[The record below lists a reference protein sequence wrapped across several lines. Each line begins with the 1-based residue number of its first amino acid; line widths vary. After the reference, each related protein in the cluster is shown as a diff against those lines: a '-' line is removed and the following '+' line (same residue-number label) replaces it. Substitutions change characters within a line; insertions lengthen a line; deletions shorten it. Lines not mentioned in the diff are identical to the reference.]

1 MILILAVSTL
11 PQSLWFQSPIF
22 TTTVPSLKWHRS
34 LVGTNLKDSLFKVGV
49 CVSVCLSVCF
59 LARAKSCELF
69 GKVEEGIL
77 IIRKKSRNR
86 QGFALIKFSK
96 KAQKVETHGNKEEHY
111 SELFL
116 LVFSVHKLH
125 KIKRNRVRWKGGVK
139 WLTKSSK
146 VTFLQD
152 FFFFALMGYCF
163 SLF

>member
-1 MILILAVSTL
+1 M
-11 PQSLWFQSPIF
+11 
-22 TTTVPSLKWHRS
+22 
-34 LVGTNLKDSLFKVGV
+34 
-49 CVSVCLSVCF
+49 SVCLSVCF

-152 FFFFALMGYCF
+152 FFFCF
-163 SLF
+163 DGLLFLLILSISKYSQFKIYQNILSFWVIQKLTCLREVKFHLVT